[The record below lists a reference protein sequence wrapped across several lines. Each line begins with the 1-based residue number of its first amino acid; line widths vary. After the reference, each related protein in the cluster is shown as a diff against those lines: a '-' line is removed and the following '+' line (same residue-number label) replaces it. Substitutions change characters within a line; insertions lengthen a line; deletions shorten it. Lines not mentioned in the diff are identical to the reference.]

1 MTEQEKTFLRLDLE
15 EARKEAEELN
25 ISLQEYLLLRILRE
39 LDQMPYRGE

>member
-1 MTEQEKTFLRLDLE
+1 MTEQEKTFLRLELE

>member
-1 MTEQEKTFLRLDLE
+1 MTEQEKTFFRLELE